1 MKNSFSPRR
10 LFSLMLM
17 ALMMCGV
24 AQARVVSGVVSG
36 NDGETLIGVSVV
48 AKDKAGKNTSSA
60 ITDIDGRY
68 RIDVADNG
76 QLLFT
81 YVGYKPET
89 VTVGSTTEINVTLN
103 EDSELLD
110 DVVVIGYGAVKKS
123 DVTGAIT
130 SIKAKDIENVASA
143 GIESALQGKVPGM
156 LVTKSSGAP
165 GSTADIRIRGVGS
178 FNSSG
183 PLWVIDGV
191 PQNPGAEFNMN
202 DAESVEVLRDG
213 SAAAIYGAQAANG
226 VILITTK
233 KGQKGQSKVSFN
245 AYMTIND
252 PTKMPDVLTTRQ
264 LKELRIE
271 DFNGQGKM
279 TLDQMMA
286 FPREYSLN
294 GGKNIMAYALDYEP
308 TNADYNWRDIIFK
321 TGYTQNYDLSFSR
334 GGDNYNLFTSFNV
347 YDEKGMYL
355 DSRFKR
361 YSLRVN
367 SEADITSWLKIG
379 ENMQLTYTENKRN
392 SNSNYL
398 VSYLRTVP
406 FMMPYDENNQPGGF
420 GYFPTS
426 LADGSPIIDPL
437 TGMETK
443 VENMLAA
450 YDGRNLLA
458 YEETAD
464 NRDRNYKVNGN
475 FYVRIEP
482 MKGLS
487 VTGTMF
493 GGFFAGVSRQT
504 AGKFSYSAESRLYSS
519 MSQAMTTGYSLGGNV
534 VANYSATFNHI
545 HSLSVMLGMEGE
557 HSYSSGLN
565 IQATNMIGDI
575 YRASL
580 GDAEN
585 RLASDNYSN
594 GSYLSYFGRANYT
607 LLERYI
613 FMAMIRRDGYDRFG
627 PKNRWG
633 NFPSFSA
640 AWRIANENFIRDNG
654 SLSWLTDLKLRASW
668 GKLGNMGGISQ
679 FLYTANYLTPNA
691 NYAFGPTGAD
701 GNQTSVVGVRL
712 DKLPNANI
720 RWEEISTFN
729 VGLDAAFFNN
739 ALTFT
744 FDWYLKNTSNA
755 LFASSMPAMSGLGN
769 NLNTVT
775 YTYNVGKIRNTGFDL
790 EVNYNSTIGRDFRW
804 YVGGNIGYVRNKVIS
819 TDETNAILYSSQKV
833 LMNQNV
839 SITQVGMPIG
849 SFYGYDVAGVFQTQ
863 EEVDRYNEAAKAA
876 GYSYYQRS
884 GTGPGDLI
892 FRDANGDG
900 HVDSQD
906 IVCIGD
912 PWPDFTYG
920 FQLGCSY
927 KGLDFSVLFQGV
939 QGNEIFNNFRQFTH
953 YLYND
958 YNTTTYALNRWTEPG
973 STNVN
978 FRSSAADPNNN
989 RSTVSSW
996 YIEDGSYLR
1005 MKNIQI
1011 GYTFPQQWMRKACIS
1026 KLRVYA
1032 SAQNLL
1038 TFTKYEGFDPEF
1050 STSTN
1055 TAYGIDTGNYPQYK
1069 SFQFG
1074 LQLDF

>member
-1 MKNSFSPRR
+1 MKNCFFPGR
-10 LFSLMLM
+10 LFSHLMLVLL
-17 ALMMCGV
+17 ACGV
-24 AQARVVSGVVSG
+24 AQARVVSGVVTD

-48 AKDKAGKNTSSA
+48 AQSKAGQNSATA

-68 RIDVADNG
+68 HIEVADNAR
-76 QLLFT
+76 LLFT
-81 YVGYKPET
+81 YVGYKSLT
-89 VTVGSTTEINVTLN
+89 VSVGTQSVINVTMT
-103 EDSELLD
+103 EDSELLE

-156 LVTKSSGAP
+156 LVTKTSGAP

-183 PLWVIDGV
+183 PLWIIDGV

-226 VILITTK
+226 VILVTTK

-245 AYMTIND
+245 TYLTVNN
-252 PTKMPDVLTTRQ
+252 PTKMPDVLSTRQ

-279 TLDQMMA
+279 TLDEMLA
-286 FPREYSLN
+286 FPAQYSST

-321 TGYTQNYDLSFSR
+321 TGFTQNYDLSFSK
-334 GGDNYNLFTSFNV
+334 GTDSYKLFSSFNV

-355 DSRFKR
+355 DSRFQR
-361 YSLRVN
+361 YAMRIN
-367 SEADITSWLKIG
+367 SEVDLTSWLRIG
-379 ENMQLTYTENKRN
+379 ENLQLTYTNNKRN
-392 SNSNYL
+392 TNSNYL

-406 FMMPYDENNQPGGF
+406 FMMPYDETNQPGGF
-420 GYFPTS
+420 GYFPKT

-437 TGMETK
+437 TGMETNI
-443 VENMLAA
+443 ENMLAA

-464 NRDRNYKVNGN
+464 TRDKNYKANGN
-475 FYVRIEP
+475 FYVRVEP
-482 MKGLS
+482 YKGLS
-487 VTGTMF
+487 VTGTLF
-493 GGFFAGVSRQT
+493 GGFYSSVSRQT
-504 AGKFSYSAESRLYSS
+504 AGEFSYAAESKLYSS
-519 MSQAMTTGYSLGGNV
+519 MYQAMTTGYSLGGNV
-534 VANYSATFNHI
+534 VANYNATFNHI
-545 HSLSVMLGMEGE
+545 HSLSVMLGLEGE

-565 IQATNMIGDI
+565 LQATNMIGDI

-580 GDAEN
+580 ADAQD
-585 RLASDNYSN
+585 RLGSDVYSN
-594 GSYLSYFGRANYT
+594 SSYLSYFGRVNYS

-640 AWRIANENFIRDNG
+640 AWRIGNENFIRDNS
-654 SLSWLTDLKLRASW
+654 SLRWLSDLKLRASW
-668 GKLGNMGGISQ
+668 GKLGNMGGIEQ
-679 FLYTANYLTPNA
+679 FLYTANYLTTNA
-691 NYAFGPTGAD
+691 NYAYGPTGSD
-701 GNQTSVVGVRL
+701 GNQTPAVGVRL
-712 DKLPNANI
+712 DKLPNLNI
-720 RWEEISTFN
+720 KWEEISTFN
-729 VGLDAAFFNN
+729 VGIDAAFFNN

-755 LFASSMPAMSGLGN
+755 LFASSLPAMSGLGN

-790 EVNYNSTIGRDFRW
+790 EINYNNMIGRDFRW
-804 YVGGNIGYVRNKVIS
+804 NVGGNIGYVRNKVIS
-819 TDETNAILYSSQKV
+819 TDETNAILYSSRKV
-833 LMNQNV
+833 LGNQNV

-849 SFYGYDVAGVFQTQ
+849 SFYGYDAIGVFQTQ
-863 EEVDRYNEAAKAA
+863 EEVDRYNAAAKDA
-876 GYSYYQRS
+876 GFSYYQRS

-900 HVDSQD
+900 HVDSDD

-927 KGLDFSVLFQGV
+927 RGIDFSVLFQGV
-939 QGNEIFNNFRQFTH
+939 QGNEIFNNFRQVTH

-958 YNTTTYALNRWTEPG
+958 YNTTTYALDRWTEAG
-973 STNVN
+973 STNKN
-978 FRSSAADPNNN
+978 FRSSATDPNNN
-989 RSTVSSW
+989 KGTVSSW
-996 YIEDGSYLR
+996 YVEDGSYLR

-1011 GYTFPQQWMRKACIS
+1011 GYTFPSQWMKKCYIS
-1026 KLRVYA
+1026 KLRIYV

-1055 TAYGIDTGNYPQYK
+1055 TAYGIDMGNYPQYK

-1074 LQLDF
+1074 LQLEF